1 MRNDWAIYARKLP
14 TVDRKFPR
22 VSAVAP
28 APVRD
33 WLLGVIKR
41 EFMPFRFAAEM
52 LARAASKTPRA
63 ARNWLSDANA
73 PDAEALINL
82 MVSCHTIADEVNR
95 FVEERRSALERQE
108 CPGSGLP
115 YAASASDTTPGH
127 HHPAA

>member
-1 MRNDWAIYARKLP
+1 M
-14 TVDRKFPR
+14 
-22 VSAVAP
+22 SATAS

-52 LARAASKTPRA
+52 LARAARKTPRA
-63 ARNWLSDANA
+63 ARNWLSDNNA

-95 FVEERRSALERQE
+95 FVEERRAALERQE

-115 YAASASDTTPGH
+115 YAASGSDTTKD
-127 HHPAA
+127 HPRRAA